1 MRNRHPNQFLRSD
14 RFFKCD
20 CGKLLLYNSKSDK
33 NYKKSTELIKVCS
46 KYSVNENQT
55 SLSKLYFI
63 NLNTECYLLLSILC
77 LQHLRDT
84 CSAHPNIEVN
94 LPFKCSHCQERLRT
108 QRALDIHVGRWH
120 AGLLNTF
127 DLNWICRIHL
137 PASSILTSQAGNKYS
152 I

>member
-1 MRNRHPNQFLRSD
+1 MMSLKKCLWQVQDSVIMYLKRNFWAPPHQ
-14 RFFKCD
+14 KT
-20 CGKLLLYNSKSDK
+20 LLPL
-33 NYKKSTELIKVCS
+33 CS

-137 PASSILTSQAGNKYS
+137 PASSILTSQAGNNCS

>member
-20 CGKLLLYNSKSDK
+20 CGKLLYSNSKSDK
-33 NYKKSTELIKVCS
+33 KWYKKNTEFIQVCS

-55 SLSKLYFI
+55 SSMKNVVHQPEYRMLS
-63 NLNTECYLLLSILC
+63 LSILC

-127 DLNWICRIHL
+127 DF
-137 PASSILTSQAGNKYS
+137 Y
-152 I
+152 